1 MIQLFTELQEKKN
14 VRSNLSALRASL
26 KEATEEQKAQAIEF
40 VRGHEDL
47 VFGFLQEEDAKT
59 RKNAA
64 LLLGD
69 LAVQNALQ
77 PLWKVYTRE
86 QTLFVKS
93 AYLEAMK
100 ALHAEEILSQLK
112 DRLAELEGE
121 PSVRNVFFSLG
132 KHRNTGRS
140 GNCPSVRGILW
151 QQADKKKTSVPAEKL
166 KASCQVS
173 PGKFSCLLP
182 DGGFLQSVYPS
193 KRVHSSMPGF
203 RFPCQDPFADVRLPT
218 HTVILKPGGNRL
230 R

>member
-77 PLWKVYTRE
+77 PLWKAYTRE
-86 QTLFVKS
+86 QTLFVKCIS
-93 AYLEAMK
+93 GS
-100 ALHAEEILSQLK
+100 H
-112 DRLAELEGE
+112 EGT
-121 PSVRNVFFSLG
+121 SCRRN
-132 KHRNTGRS
+132 
-140 GNCPSVRGILW
+140 
-151 QQADKKKTSVPAEKL
+151 
-166 KASCQVS
+166 
-173 PGKFSCLLP
+173 
-182 DGGFLQSVYPS
+182 
-193 KRVHSSMPGF
+193 
-203 RFPCQDPFADVRLPT
+203 PFAAERSSCRAGRRAG
-218 HTVILKPGGNRL
+218 HRRKPETPGSRTAGTAGNPDSV
-230 R
+230 

>member
-77 PLWKVYTRE
+77 PLWKAYTRE

-100 ALHAEEILSQLK
+100 ALHA
-112 DRLAELEGE
+112 R
-121 PSVRNVFFSLG
+121 RN
-132 KHRNTGRS
+132 
-140 GNCPSVRGILW
+140 
-151 QQADKKKTSVPAEKL
+151 
-166 KASCQVS
+166 
-173 PGKFSCLLP
+173 
-182 DGGFLQSVYPS
+182 
-193 KRVHSSMPGF
+193 
-203 RFPCQDPFADVRLPT
+203 PFAAERSSCRAGRRAG
-218 HTVILKPGGNRL
+218 HRRKPETPGSRTAGTAGNPDSV
-230 R
+230 